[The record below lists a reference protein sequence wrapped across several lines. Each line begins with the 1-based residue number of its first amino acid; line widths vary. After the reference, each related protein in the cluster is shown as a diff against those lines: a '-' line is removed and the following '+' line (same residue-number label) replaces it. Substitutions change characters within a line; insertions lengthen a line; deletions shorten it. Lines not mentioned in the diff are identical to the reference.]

1 MSTAE
6 MTPTRSDAASSAH
19 LRTPGSAGPISSPDP
34 SQLVERLQALKS
46 RLSNMT
52 KTLEQSVAAAS
63 PLRGKSNEEILYS
76 TPKLVTQLLEGPL
89 GQDAALFLEPG
100 QAAAPGTQVTEVRF
114 TLAGASEEEIEALIE
129 LLKLQDAQGLQS
141 SPSRPLCHAVLFFK
155 TSQDETDDV
164 SSVWASWQCRPFWNR
179 IHLRK
184 AS

>member
-100 QAAAPGTQVTEVRF
+100 QAAAGAARTVEKSTSPRSRSSRSTSTAAAHAETGADRYAKLPQHEASPAARPQLTQ
-114 TLAGASEEEIEALIE
+114 
-129 LLKLQDAQGLQS
+129 
-141 SPSRPLCHAVLFFK
+141 
-155 TSQDETDDV
+155 
-164 SSVWASWQCRPFWNR
+164 
-179 IHLRK
+179 
-184 AS
+184 